1 MKRLLSMLISI
12 ALMATS
18 VLYVDFSAAAA
29 DDELTALAAGSDTYK
44 AYYYLNF
51 SDYAYF
57 LNTYRSVYQTN
68 LENLADNKPYQ
79 AMLTAWRVATFN
91 VASEVDYA
99 KKEIGY
105 YETLLFDLLYDE
117 QSGTIFQS
125 FMSEY
130 SDLTKTANSVQK
142 ALSASTFKKVSDL
155 YGEIAK
161 DTPPTDPQYLEAL
174 KVLKNCSTVSEAANL
189 LGDISTLTDYAG
201 TFYELVEN
209 MCKVQVVLD
218 SAKEINLLLDEISK
232 KSNDNIALQTAIA
245 EFKGFTDDTVD
256 RSFAVAVFSGE
267 TVLAEGLKYVA
278 KKIYKSVL
286 ERANLYGLAV
296 GAGQAVGKFAAD
308 TLFGTSDSVNSYYHL
323 RAVFRFETLLRQ
335 VVQSLSTRS
344 DVTTNTATAKQ
355 FNTGVVLLCKT
366 YIAGLKEYKKF
377 IQKNYHSGTLGDYV
391 NGIPDAEY
399 EQLMTSVDDLIA
411 SIKSAI
417 AFNESVA
424 DRLYAENVQVYADEI
439 YQMQIPTI
447 DTGISKESYTSGLS
461 TIKRVSTSYAGVIE
475 KDTTLSANTVMY
487 GDVCIKSSLDLN
499 GYDLT
504 VTGSLNHTYGNLT
517 LNGGTLNV
525 GGDYIGAKVVTNAA
539 GKKEYL
545 FNGTGNGAWHCLY
558 MKNANDRMTVGG
570 NFIECE
576 NGEMSKGVLRIGGNV
591 ESYNGFDYGVEHKT
605 VLTGTQDQK
614 IYGSASIKFGQL
626 EEENTDS
633 RQINATQYFGAKKLL
648 SDMTIKPD
656 NLQITQLDANG
667 HTVDVLGGL
676 TDIKSVTLNSGKL
689 SVNGDAVISYAFDLS
704 GGIATFSGSL
714 NHTYGDLTLNG
725 GTLNVGGDY
734 IGAKVVTNAAGKKE
748 YLFNGTGNG
757 AWHCLY
763 MKNANDRMTV
773 GGNFIECEN
782 GEMSKGVLR
791 IGGNVE
797 SYNGFDYGVE
807 HKTVLTGTQD
817 QKIYGSASIKFGQL
831 EEENTDSRQINA
843 TQYFGAKKLLSDM
856 TIKPDNL
863 QITQL
868 DANGHTVDVLG
879 GLTDIKSVTLN
890 SGKLSV
896 NGDAVIS
903 YAFDLSGGIATF
915 SGSLNHTYGDLTL
928 NGGTLNVGGDY
939 IGATVVTNAAGKKEY
954 RCRDSYFNRLNMKN
968 ANDRMTV
975 GGNFIECEY
984 GEMSKGVLRIGGNVE
999 SYNGI
1004 SYGTEHK
1011 TILDGQQHQTITL
1024 PTDSHFGTLQL
1035 TKDVSNYTFEPEVC
1049 WSKVIYADCAHQ
1061 YVHKVLQPATCTSDG
1076 RERCTCT
1083 ICGQVKEVLIPAT
1096 AHDYQSEVVAA
1107 TCSQSGYTQY
1117 TCTVCG
1123 YSYRA
1128 DYTQPG
1134 AHSFVKTTVAATCTA
1149 AGYDCYT
1156 CSVCGS
1162 AYTTGF
1168 TAPLG
1173 HDLQVIQTDDQSE
1186 SNGHIFE
1193 YLRCARCMDT
1203 ATDTIRTTHVTDT
1216 SGRYVWKAGCYQD
1229 QVVQAGDCT
1238 HKKIVVRVCT
1248 VEDPASNGNCTAQLR
1263 TESEAPGHRVEQWT
1277 VTLDP
1282 TCTTDGQRT
1291 GTCTVCREEV
1301 HQVIAAAPE
1310 YGHIFQYS
1318 GSEPGVCIYTCT
1330 RCGVTERRRAA
1341 VVEAQFFDHM
1351 GAADKSALGYVYD
1364 LNKDGTINLRDYVLL
1379 QRIAAA
1385 GA

>member
-1 MKRLLSMLISI
+1 MKRLLSMFISI

-18 VLYVDFSAAAA
+18 VLCVDFSAAAA

-91 VASEVDYA
+91 IASEVDYA

-161 DTPPTDPQYLEAL
+161 DTPATDPQYLEAL
-174 KVLKNCSTVSEAANL
+174 KVLKNCSTVSDAANL
-189 LGDISTLTDYAG
+189 LGDISTLTDYAS

-296 GAGQAVGKFAAD
+296 GVGQAVGKFSAD

-335 VVQSLSTRS
+335 VVQSFSTRS
-344 DVTTNTATAKQ
+344 DVTTNTATAKH

-366 YIAGLKEYKKF
+366 YIAGLKVYKTF

-391 NGIPDAEY
+391 NGISDAEY
-399 EQLMTSVDDLIA
+399 DQLMTSVDDLIA

-424 DRLYAENVQVYADEI
+424 NRLYAENVQVYADEI

-487 GDVCIKSSLDLN
+487 GDVCIKGSLDLN

-525 GGDYIGAKVVTNAA
+525 GKDYIGAKVVTNAE

-545 FNGTGNGAWHCLY
+545 FNGNRSGDWHGLY
-558 MKNANDRMTVGG
+558 MKNANDKMTVGG

-576 NGEMSKGVLRIGGNV
+576 NGEMSKGVLRVGGNV
-591 ESYNGFDYGVEHKT
+591 ESYNGFDYGAEHKT

-614 IYGSASIKFGQL
+614 IYGSASIRFGQL
-626 EEENTDS
+626 EVENTDS
-633 RQINATQYFGAKKLL
+633 RQFNATQYLGAKKLL

-656 NLQITQLDANG
+656 NLQITQLDASG
-667 HTVDVLGGL
+667 HTVNVLGGL
-676 TDIKSVTLNSGKL
+676 TDIKSVMLNNGKL
-689 SVNGDAVISYAFDLS
+689 SVNGDAVISGDAFDLS

-714 NHTYGDLTLNG
+714 NHTYGNLTLNG
-725 GTLNVGGDY
+725 GTLNVGKDY
-734 IGAKVVTNAAGKKE
+734 IGAKVVTNAEGKKE
-748 YLFNGTGNG
+748 YLFNGNRSGD
-757 AWHCLY
+757 WHGLY
-763 MKNANDRMTV
+763 MKNANDKMTV

-791 IGGNVE
+791 VGGNVE
-797 SYNGFDYGVE
+797 SYNGF
-807 HKTVLTGTQD
+807 
-817 QKIYGSASIKFGQL
+817 
-831 EEENTDSRQINA
+831 N
-843 TQYFGAKKLLSDM
+843 
-856 TIKPDNL
+856 
-863 QITQL
+863 
-868 DANGHTVDVLG
+868 
-879 GLTDIKSVTLN
+879 
-890 SGKLSV
+890 
-896 NGDAVIS
+896 
-903 YAFDLSGGIATF
+903 FD
-915 SGSLNHTYGDLTL
+915 
-928 NGGTLNVGGDY
+928 
-939 IGATVVTNAAGKKEY
+939 
-954 RCRDSYFNRLNMKN
+954 
-968 ANDRMTV
+968 
-975 GGNFIECEY
+975 
-984 GEMSKGVLRIGGNVE
+984 
-999 SYNGI
+999 
-1004 SYGTEHK
+1004 TEHK

-1035 TKDVSNYTFEPEVC
+1035 TKDVSNYTFEPEAC
-1049 WSKVIYADCAHQ
+1049 WFKVIYADCAHQ

-1123 YSYRA
+1123 YSYRT

-1203 ATDTIRTTHVTDT
+1203 ATDTIRTTHVTDA
-1216 SGRYVWKAGCYQD
+1216 SGHYVWKAGCYQD

-1248 VEDPASNGNCTAQLR
+1248 VEDPTGNGNCTAQLR
-1263 TESEAPGHRVEQWT
+1263 TESEAPGHRVEQWS

-1282 TCTTDGQRT
+1282 TCATDGQRT

-1318 GSEPGVCIYTCT
+1318 GSELGVCIYTCT
-1330 RCGVTERRRAA
+1330 RCGVTERRRAD

-1385 GA
+1385 GT

>member
-12 ALMATS
+12 TLIATS
-18 VLYVDFSAAAA
+18 VLCVDFSAAAA

-130 SDLTKTANSVQK
+130 SDLTKTVNSVQK

-189 LGDISTLTDYAG
+189 LDDISTLTDYAG

-218 SAKEINLLLDEISK
+218 SAKEINLLLEEISK

-308 TLFGTSDSVNSYYHL
+308 TLFGTSDSVNSYYRL

-335 VVQSLSTRS
+335 VMQSLSTRS
-344 DVTTNTATAKQ
+344 DVTTNTATAKR

-366 YIAGLKEYKKF
+366 YIAGLKVYKTF

-391 NGIPDAEY
+391 NGISDAEY
-399 EQLMTSVDDLIA
+399 EQLMTAVDDLIA

-447 DTGISKESYTSGLS
+447 DTGISEESYTSGLS

-487 GDVCIKSSLDLN
+487 GDVCIKGSLDLN
-499 GYDLT
+499 GCDLT
-504 VTGSLNHTYGNLT
+504 VTGSLNHTYG
-517 LNGGTLNV
+517 G
-525 GGDYIGAKVVTNAA
+525 
-539 GKKEYL
+539 
-545 FNGTGNGAWHCLY
+545 
-558 MKNANDRMTVGG
+558 
-570 NFIECE
+570 
-576 NGEMSKGVLRIGGNV
+576 
-591 ESYNGFDYGVEHKT
+591 
-605 VLTGTQDQK
+605 
-614 IYGSASIKFGQL
+614 
-626 EEENTDS
+626 
-633 RQINATQYFGAKKLL
+633 
-648 SDMTIKPD
+648 
-656 NLQITQLDANG
+656 
-667 HTVDVLGGL
+667 
-676 TDIKSVTLNSGKL
+676 
-689 SVNGDAVISYAFDLS
+689 
-704 GGIATFSGSL
+704 
-714 NHTYGDLTLNG
+714 
-725 GTLNVGGDY
+725 
-734 IGAKVVTNAAGKKE
+734 
-748 YLFNGTGNG
+748 
-757 AWHCLY
+757 
-763 MKNANDRMTV
+763 
-773 GGNFIECEN
+773 
-782 GEMSKGVLR
+782 
-791 IGGNVE
+791 
-797 SYNGFDYGVE
+797 
-807 HKTVLTGTQD
+807 
-817 QKIYGSASIKFGQL
+817 
-831 EEENTDSRQINA
+831 
-843 TQYFGAKKLLSDM
+843 
-856 TIKPDNL
+856 
-863 QITQL
+863 
-868 DANGHTVDVLG
+868 
-879 GLTDIKSVTLN
+879 
-890 SGKLSV
+890 
-896 NGDAVIS
+896 
-903 YAFDLSGGIATF
+903 
-915 SGSLNHTYGDLTL
+915 LTL

-975 GGNFIECEY
+975 GGNFIEYEN
-984 GEMSKGVLRIGGNVE
+984 GEMNAGVLRIGGNVE
-999 SYNGI
+999 SYDGFDFGTEHKTILTGTQNQRIYASESIKFGQLEVENTDSRQINATQYFGAKKLLSDMTIKPDNLQITQLDANGHTVDVLGGLTDIKSVMLNSGKLSVNGDAVI
-1004 SYGTEHK
+1004 SDTFDLSSGIATFSGSLNHTYGGLTLNGGTLNVGGDYIGATVVTNAAGKKEYRCRDSYFNRLNMKNANDRMTVGGNFIEYENGEMNAGVLRIGGNVESYDGFDFGTEHK

-1049 WSKVIYADCAHQ
+1049 WYKVIYADCAHQ

-1203 ATDTIRTTHVTDT
+1203 STDTIRTTHVTDA

-1229 QVVQAGDCT
+1229 RVVQAGDCT
-1238 HKKIVVRVCT
+1238 HKKIVERICT
-1248 VEDPASNGNCTAQLR
+1248 VEDPTGNGNCTAQLR

-1282 TCTTDGQRT
+1282 TCATDGQRI
-1291 GTCTVCREEV
+1291 GICTVCREEV

-1318 GSEPGVCIYTCT
+1318 GSESGVCIYTCT

-1364 LNKDGTINLRDYVLL
+1364 LNKDGIINLRDYVLL

>member
-1 MKRLLSMLISI
+1 MKRLLSMFISI

-18 VLYVDFSAAAA
+18 VLCVDFSAAAA

-68 LENLADNKPYQ
+68 LESLADNKPYQ

-91 VASEVDYA
+91 IASEVDYA

-155 YGEIAK
+155 YGKIAK
-161 DTPPTDPQYLEAL
+161 DTTATDPQYLEAL

-296 GAGQAVGKFAAD
+296 GVGQAVGKFSAD

-344 DVTTNTATAKQ
+344 DVTINTATAKQ

-487 GDVCIKSSLDLN
+487 GDVCIKGSLDLN

-504 VTGSLNHTYGNLT
+504 VTGSLNHIYGYLT

-525 GGDYIGAKVVTNAA
+525 GGDYIGAKVVTSAE

-545 FNGTGNGAWHCLY
+545 FNGNSSGQWHGLY
-558 MKNANDRMTVGG
+558 MKNANDKMTVGG

-576 NGEMSKGVLRIGGNV
+576 NGEMSKGVLRVGGNV
-591 ESYNGFDYGVEHKT
+591 ESYNGFDYGAEHKT
-605 VLTGTQDQK
+605 VLTGSQDQK

-626 EEENTDS
+626 EVENTDS
-633 RQINATQYFGAKKLL
+633 RQFNATQYFGAKKLL

-676 TDIKSVTLNSGKL
+676 TDIKSVMLNSGKL
-689 SVNGDAVISYAFDLS
+689 SVNGDAVISDAFDLS

-725 GTLNVGGDY
+725 GTLNVSGDY
-734 IGAKVVTNAAGKKE
+734 IGAKVVTNAAGEKE
-748 YLFNGTGNG
+748 YLFNGASYG

-782 GEMSKGVLR
+782 GEMNKGVLR
-791 IGGNVE
+791 VGGNVE
-797 SYNGFDYGVE
+797 SYNGF
-807 HKTVLTGTQD
+807 
-817 QKIYGSASIKFGQL
+817 
-831 EEENTDSRQINA
+831 N
-843 TQYFGAKKLLSDM
+843 
-856 TIKPDNL
+856 
-863 QITQL
+863 
-868 DANGHTVDVLG
+868 
-879 GLTDIKSVTLN
+879 
-890 SGKLSV
+890 
-896 NGDAVIS
+896 
-903 YAFDLSGGIATF
+903 FD
-915 SGSLNHTYGDLTL
+915 
-928 NGGTLNVGGDY
+928 
-939 IGATVVTNAAGKKEY
+939 
-954 RCRDSYFNRLNMKN
+954 
-968 ANDRMTV
+968 
-975 GGNFIECEY
+975 
-984 GEMSKGVLRIGGNVE
+984 
-999 SYNGI
+999 
-1004 SYGTEHK
+1004 TEHK

-1049 WSKVIYADCAHQ
+1049 WFKVIYADCAHQ

-1117 TCTVCG
+1117 TCAVCG

-1128 DYTQPG
+1128 NYTQPG
-1134 AHSFVKTTVAATCTA
+1134 NHSFVKTTVAATCTG

-1203 ATDTIRTTHVTDT
+1203 ATDTIRTTHVTDA
-1216 SGRYVWKAGCYQD
+1216 SGHYVWKAGCYQD

-1248 VEDPASNGNCTAQLR
+1248 VEDPTGTGTCTAQLR

-1282 TCTTDGQRT
+1282 TCATDGQRT
-1291 GTCTVCREEV
+1291 GTCAVCREEV

-1310 YGHIFQYS
+1310 YGHILQYS
-1318 GSEPGVCIYTCT
+1318 GSEPGVCIYACT
-1330 RCGVTERRRAA
+1330 RCGVTERRRAD

-1364 LNKDGTINLRDYVLL
+1364 LNQDGTINLRDYVLL
-1379 QRIAAA
+1379 QRIATA
-1385 GA
+1385 GT

>member
-12 ALMATS
+12 AFMATS
-18 VLYVDFSAAAA
+18 VLCVDFSVAAA

-68 LENLADNKPYQ
+68 LESLADNKPYQ

-91 VASEVDYA
+91 IASEVDYT

-117 QSGTIFQS
+117 QSETIFQS

-161 DTPPTDPQYLEAL
+161 ETPATDPKYLEAL

-189 LGDISTLTDYAG
+189 LGDISTLTDYAS

-218 SAKEINLLLDEISK
+218 SAKEINLLLDAISK

-296 GAGQAVGKFAAD
+296 GAGQAVGKFSAD
-308 TLFGTSDSVNSYYHL
+308 TLFGTSDSINSYYHL

-335 VVQSLSTRS
+335 VVQALSTRS

-391 NGIPDAEY
+391 NGISDAEY
-399 EQLMTSVDDLIA
+399 EQLMNSVDDLIA

-417 AFNESVA
+417 AFNESAA
-424 DRLYAENVQVYADEI
+424 DRLYAESVQAYADEI

-447 DTGISKESYTSGLS
+447 DTGISEESYTSGLS

-487 GDVCIKSSLDLN
+487 GDVCIKNSLDLN

-504 VTGSLNHTYGNLT
+504 VTGSLNHIYGDLT

-525 GGDYIGAKVVTNAA
+525 GGDYIGAKVVTSAD

-545 FNGTGNGAWHCLY
+545 FNGSGSGNWHCLY

-591 ESYNGFDYGVEHKT
+591 ESYNG
-605 VLTGTQDQK
+605 
-614 IYGSASIKFGQL
+614 
-626 EEENTDS
+626 
-633 RQINATQYFGAKKLL
+633 
-648 SDMTIKPD
+648 
-656 NLQITQLDANG
+656 
-667 HTVDVLGGL
+667 
-676 TDIKSVTLNSGKL
+676 
-689 SVNGDAVISYAFDLS
+689 
-704 GGIATFSGSL
+704 
-714 NHTYGDLTLNG
+714 
-725 GTLNVGGDY
+725 
-734 IGAKVVTNAAGKKE
+734 
-748 YLFNGTGNG
+748 
-757 AWHCLY
+757 
-763 MKNANDRMTV
+763 
-773 GGNFIECEN
+773 
-782 GEMSKGVLR
+782 
-791 IGGNVE
+791 
-797 SYNGFDYGVE
+797 
-807 HKTVLTGTQD
+807 
-817 QKIYGSASIKFGQL
+817 
-831 EEENTDSRQINA
+831 
-843 TQYFGAKKLLSDM
+843 
-856 TIKPDNL
+856 
-863 QITQL
+863 
-868 DANGHTVDVLG
+868 
-879 GLTDIKSVTLN
+879 
-890 SGKLSV
+890 
-896 NGDAVIS
+896 
-903 YAFDLSGGIATF
+903 
-915 SGSLNHTYGDLTL
+915 
-928 NGGTLNVGGDY
+928 
-939 IGATVVTNAAGKKEY
+939 
-954 RCRDSYFNRLNMKN
+954 
-968 ANDRMTV
+968 
-975 GGNFIECEY
+975 
-984 GEMSKGVLRIGGNVE
+984 
-999 SYNGI
+999 I
-1004 SYGTEHK
+1004 SYGTEHI
-1011 TILDGQQHQTITL
+1011 TILDGQQHQTIML
-1024 PTDSHFGTLQL
+1024 PANSHFGTLQF
-1035 TKDVSNYTFEPEVC
+1035 TKDVRNYTFEPEAC
-1049 WSKVIYADCAHQ
+1049 WSKVIYADCEHQ
-1061 YVHKVLQPATCTSDG
+1061 YIYKILQPATCTESG

-1083 ICGQVKEVLIPAT
+1083 ICGQVKEVVIPAT
-1096 AHDYQSEVVAA
+1096 AHDYKSEVVAA

-1128 DYTQPG
+1128 EYTQPG

-1162 AYTTGF
+1162 TYTTGF

-1186 SNGHIFE
+1186 RNGHIFE
-1193 YLRCARCMDT
+1193 YLRCARCGDT
-1203 ATDTIRTTHVTDT
+1203 ATDTIRTTHVTDG
-1216 SGRYVWKAGCYQD
+1216 SGHYVWKTGCYQD
-1229 QVVQAGDCT
+1229 RVVQAGDCT
-1238 HKKIVVRVCT
+1238 HKKIVERVCT
-1248 VEDPASNGNCTAQLR
+1248 VEDPTGTGSCAAQSR
-1263 TESEAPGHRVEQWT
+1263 TELEAPGHRVEQWT

-1282 TCTTDGQRT
+1282 TCATDGVRT
-1291 GTCTVCREEV
+1291 GTCTVCAEEV
-1301 HQVIAAAPE
+1301 RQVIGAAPE
-1310 YGHIFQYS
+1310 YGHLFQYS
-1318 GSEPGVCIYTCT
+1318 GSEPGVCLYACT

-1341 VVEAQFFDHM
+1341 VVENQFFDHM
-1351 GAADKSALGYVYD
+1351 GAADKSTLGYVYD

-1385 GA
+1385 GGA

>member
-1 MKRLLSMLISI
+1 MKRLLSMFISI

-18 VLYVDFSAAAA
+18 VLCVDFSAAAA

-68 LENLADNKPYQ
+68 LESLADNKPYQ

-91 VASEVDYA
+91 IASEVDYA

-155 YGEIAK
+155 YGKIAK
-161 DTPPTDPQYLEAL
+161 DTPATDPQYLEAL

-267 TVLAEGLKYVA
+267 TVLAEDLKYVA

-296 GAGQAVGKFAAD
+296 GVGQAVGKFSAD

-344 DVTTNTATAKQ
+344 DVTINTATAKQ

-424 DRLYAENVQVYADEI
+424 NRLYAENVRVYADEI

-475 KDTTLSANTVMY
+475 EDTTLSANTVMY
-487 GDVCIKSSLDLN
+487 GDVCIKRSLDLN

-504 VTGSLNHTYGNLT
+504 VTGSLNHTYGGLT
-517 LNGGTLNV
+517 LNSGTLNV
-525 GGDYIGAKVVTNAA
+525 GGDYIGATVVTNAA
-539 GKKEYL
+539 GKKEYRCGDSY
-545 FNGTGNGAWHCLY
+545 FNRLN

-591 ESYNGFDYGVEHKT
+591 ESYNGFDYGAEHKT

-626 EEENTDS
+626 EVENTDS
-633 RQINATQYFGAKKLL
+633 RQFNATQYFGAKKLL
-648 SDMTIKPD
+648 SDMAIKPD

-676 TDIKSVTLNSGKL
+676 TDIKSVMLNSGKL
-689 SVNGDAVISYAFDLS
+689 SVNGDAVISDAFDLS
-704 GGIATFSGSL
+704 GGIATFTGSL
-714 NHTYGDLTLNG
+714 NHTYGELTLNG
-725 GTLNVGGDY
+725 GTLNVGKDY
-734 IGAKVVTNAAGKKE
+734 IGAKVVTNAEGKKE
-748 YLFNGTGNG
+748 YLRNGN
-757 AWHCLY
+757 WHDLY

-791 IGGNVE
+791 VGGNVE
-797 SYNGFDYGVE
+797 SYNGF
-807 HKTVLTGTQD
+807 
-817 QKIYGSASIKFGQL
+817 
-831 EEENTDSRQINA
+831 N
-843 TQYFGAKKLLSDM
+843 
-856 TIKPDNL
+856 
-863 QITQL
+863 
-868 DANGHTVDVLG
+868 
-879 GLTDIKSVTLN
+879 
-890 SGKLSV
+890 
-896 NGDAVIS
+896 
-903 YAFDLSGGIATF
+903 FD
-915 SGSLNHTYGDLTL
+915 
-928 NGGTLNVGGDY
+928 
-939 IGATVVTNAAGKKEY
+939 
-954 RCRDSYFNRLNMKN
+954 
-968 ANDRMTV
+968 
-975 GGNFIECEY
+975 
-984 GEMSKGVLRIGGNVE
+984 
-999 SYNGI
+999 
-1004 SYGTEHK
+1004 TEHK

-1049 WSKVIYADCAHQ
+1049 WFKVIYADCAHQ

-1128 DYTQPG
+1128 NYTQPG
-1134 AHSFVKTTVAATCTA
+1134 NHSFVKTTVAATCTA

-1186 SNGHIFE
+1186 SNGHFFE

-1203 ATDTIRTTHVTDT
+1203 ATDTIRTTHVTDA
-1216 SGRYVWKAGCYQD
+1216 SGHYVWKAGCYQD

-1248 VEDPASNGNCTAQLR
+1248 VEDPTGNGNCTAQLR

-1282 TCTTDGQRT
+1282 TCATDGQRT
-1291 GTCTVCREEV
+1291 GTCTVC
-1301 HQVIAAAPE
+1301 
-1310 YGHIFQYS
+1310 GKK
-1318 GSEPGVCIYTCT
+1318 CT
-1330 RCGVTERRRAA
+1330 R
-1341 VVEAQFFDHM
+1341 
-1351 GAADKSALGYVYD
+1351 
-1364 LNKDGTINLRDYVLL
+1364 
-1379 QRIAAA
+1379 
-1385 GA
+1385 

>member
-18 VLYVDFSAAAA
+18 VLCVDFSAAAA

-68 LENLADNKPYQ
+68 LESLADNKPYQ

-91 VASEVDYA
+91 IASEVDYA

-155 YGEIAK
+155 YGKIAK
-161 DTPPTDPQYLEAL
+161 DTPATDPQYLEAL

-296 GAGQAVGKFAAD
+296 GVGQAVGKFSAD

-366 YIAGLKEYKKF
+366 YIAGLKVYKTF

-411 SIKSAI
+411 NIKSAI

-424 DRLYAENVQVYADEI
+424 NRLYAENVQVYADEI

-447 DTGISKESYTSGLS
+447 DTGISEESYTSGLS

-487 GDVCIKSSLDLN
+487 GDVCIKGSLNLN

-504 VTGSLNHTYGNLT
+504 VTGSLNHTYGDLT

-525 GGDYIGAKVVTNAA
+525 SGDYIGAKVVTNAE

-545 FNGTGNGAWHCLY
+545 LNGNWLC
-558 MKNANDRMTVGG
+558 MKNANDKMTVGG

-576 NGEMSKGVLRIGGNV
+576 NGEMSKGVLRVGGNV
-591 ESYNGFDYGVEHKT
+591 ESYNGFDYGAEHKT
-605 VLTGTQDQK
+605 VLTGSQDQK
-614 IYGSASIKFGQL
+614 IYGSESIKFGQL
-626 EEENTDS
+626 EVENTDS

-667 HTVDVLGGL
+667 HTVNVLGDL
-676 TDIKSVTLNSGKL
+676 ADIKSVTLNSGRL
-689 SVNGDAVISYAFDLS
+689 LVNGDGTISDDFNLS
-704 GGIATFSGSL
+704 SGIATFTGSL
-714 NHTYGDLTLNG
+714 NHICGYLTLNG
-725 GTLNVGGDY
+725 GTLNVGKDY

-748 YLFNGTGNG
+748 YRCGN
-757 AWHCLY
+757 
-763 MKNANDRMTV
+763 
-773 GGNFIECEN
+773 
-782 GEMSKGVLR
+782 S
-791 IGGNVE
+791 
-797 SYNGFDYGVE
+797 S
-807 HKTVLTGTQD
+807 D
-817 QKIYGSASIKFGQL
+817 QLI
-831 EEENTDSRQINA
+831 
-843 TQYFGAKKLLSDM
+843 
-856 TIKPDNL
+856 
-863 QITQL
+863 
-868 DANGHTVDVLG
+868 
-879 GLTDIKSVTLN
+879 
-890 SGKLSV
+890 
-896 NGDAVIS
+896 
-903 YAFDLSGGIATF
+903 
-915 SGSLNHTYGDLTL
+915 
-928 NGGTLNVGGDY
+928 
-939 IGATVVTNAAGKKEY
+939 
-954 RCRDSYFNRLNMKN
+954 MKN

-999 SYNGI
+999 SYNGFNFD
-1004 SYGTEHK
+1004 TEHK

-1024 PTDSHFGTLQL
+1024 STDSHFGTLQL

-1049 WSKVIYADCAHQ
+1049 WFKVIYADCAHQ

-1123 YSYRA
+1123 YSYRT

-1203 ATDTIRTTHVTDT
+1203 ATDTIRTTHVTDA
-1216 SGRYVWKAGCYQD
+1216 SGHYVWKAGCYQD

-1248 VEDPASNGNCTAQLR
+1248 VEDPTGNGNCTAQLR

-1282 TCTTDGQRT
+1282 TCATDGQRT

-1310 YGHIFQYS
+1310 YGHILQYS
-1318 GSEPGVCIYTCT
+1318 GSEPGVCIYACT
-1330 RCGVTERRRAA
+1330 RCGVTERRRAD

-1351 GAADKSALGYVYD
+1351 GKTDKSTLGYVYD
-1364 LNKDGTINLRDYVLL
+1364 LNQDGVINLRDYVLL
-1379 QRIAAA
+1379 QQIAV
-1385 GA
+1385 GGTE

>member
-1 MKRLLSMLISI
+1 MKRLLSMFISI

-18 VLYVDFSAAAA
+18 VLCVDFSAAAA

-91 VASEVDYA
+91 IASEVDYA

-155 YGEIAK
+155 YGKIAK
-161 DTPPTDPQYLEAL
+161 DTPATDPQYLEAL

-296 GAGQAVGKFAAD
+296 GVGQAVGKFAAD

-335 VVQSLSTRS
+335 VVQSFSTRS

-366 YIAGLKEYKKF
+366 YIAGLKVYKTF

-391 NGIPDAEY
+391 NGISDAEY

-447 DTGISKESYTSGLS
+447 DTGISETDYAAGLS
-461 TIKRVSTSYAGVIE
+461 TVKQVSASYAGVIE
-475 KDTTLSANTVMY
+475 KSTTLTANTVMY
-487 GDVCIKSSLDLN
+487 GDVQVKENLDLN
-499 GYDLT
+499 GYSLT
-504 VTGSLNHTYGNLT
+504 VTGSLNHTYGGLT

-525 GGDYIGAKVVTNAA
+525 GKDYIGAKVVTNAE

-545 FNGTGNGAWHCLY
+545 LNGNWHDLY

-576 NGEMSKGVLRIGGNV
+576 NGEMNKGVLRVGGNV
-591 ESYNGFDYGVEHKT
+591 ESYNGFDYGAEHT
-605 VLTGTQDQK
+605 
-614 IYGSASIKFGQL
+614 
-626 EEENTDS
+626 
-633 RQINATQYFGAKKLL
+633 
-648 SDMTIKPD
+648 
-656 NLQITQLDANG
+656 
-667 HTVDVLGGL
+667 
-676 TDIKSVTLNSGKL
+676 
-689 SVNGDAVISYAFDLS
+689 
-704 GGIATFSGSL
+704 
-714 NHTYGDLTLNG
+714 
-725 GTLNVGGDY
+725 
-734 IGAKVVTNAAGKKE
+734 
-748 YLFNGTGNG
+748 
-757 AWHCLY
+757 
-763 MKNANDRMTV
+763 
-773 GGNFIECEN
+773 
-782 GEMSKGVLR
+782 
-791 IGGNVE
+791 
-797 SYNGFDYGVE
+797 
-807 HKTVLTGTQD
+807 
-817 QKIYGSASIKFGQL
+817 
-831 EEENTDSRQINA
+831 
-843 TQYFGAKKLLSDM
+843 
-856 TIKPDNL
+856 
-863 QITQL
+863 
-868 DANGHTVDVLG
+868 
-879 GLTDIKSVTLN
+879 
-890 SGKLSV
+890 
-896 NGDAVIS
+896 
-903 YAFDLSGGIATF
+903 
-915 SGSLNHTYGDLTL
+915 
-928 NGGTLNVGGDY
+928 
-939 IGATVVTNAAGKKEY
+939 
-954 RCRDSYFNRLNMKN
+954 
-968 ANDRMTV
+968 
-975 GGNFIECEY
+975 
-984 GEMSKGVLRIGGNVE
+984 
-999 SYNGI
+999 
-1004 SYGTEHK
+1004 
-1011 TILDGQQHQTITL
+1011 TILDGQQHQIIML
-1024 PTDSHFGTLQL
+1024 PSGSHFGVLRL
-1035 TKDVSNYTFEPEVC
+1035 TKDVSNYTFEPEAC
-1049 WSKVIYADCAHQ
+1049 WFKVIYADCAHQ

-1123 YSYRA
+1123 YSYRT

-1203 ATDTIRTTHVTDT
+1203 ATDTIRTTHVTDA
-1216 SGRYVWKAGCYQD
+1216 SGHYVWKAGCYQD

-1248 VEDPASNGNCTAQLR
+1248 VEDPTGNGNCTAQLR

-1282 TCTTDGQRT
+1282 TCATDGQRT
-1291 GTCTVCREEV
+1291 GTCAVCREEV

-1310 YGHIFQYS
+1310 YGHILQYS

-1385 GA
+1385 GT

>member
-1 MKRLLSMLISI
+1 MFISI

-18 VLYVDFSAAAA
+18 VLCVDFSAAAA

-91 VASEVDYA
+91 IASEVDYA

-155 YGEIAK
+155 YGKIAK
-161 DTPPTDPQYLEAL
+161 DTPATDPQYLEAL

-296 GAGQAVGKFAAD
+296 GVGQAVGKFAAD

-335 VVQSLSTRS
+335 VVQSFSTRS

-366 YIAGLKEYKKF
+366 YIAGLKVYKTF

-391 NGIPDAEY
+391 NGISDAEY

-447 DTGISKESYTSGLS
+447 DTGISETDYAAGLS
-461 TIKRVSTSYAGVIE
+461 TVKQVSASYAGVIE
-475 KDTTLSANTVMY
+475 KSTTLTANTVMY
-487 GDVCIKSSLDLN
+487 GDVQVKENLDLN
-499 GYDLT
+499 GYSLT
-504 VTGSLNHTYGNLT
+504 VTGSLNHTYGGLT

-525 GGDYIGAKVVTNAA
+525 GKDYIGAKVVTNAE

-545 FNGTGNGAWHCLY
+545 LNGNWHDLY

-576 NGEMSKGVLRIGGNV
+576 NGEMNKGVLRVGGNV
-591 ESYNGFDYGVEHKT
+591 ESYNGFDYGAEHT
-605 VLTGTQDQK
+605 
-614 IYGSASIKFGQL
+614 
-626 EEENTDS
+626 
-633 RQINATQYFGAKKLL
+633 
-648 SDMTIKPD
+648 
-656 NLQITQLDANG
+656 
-667 HTVDVLGGL
+667 
-676 TDIKSVTLNSGKL
+676 
-689 SVNGDAVISYAFDLS
+689 
-704 GGIATFSGSL
+704 
-714 NHTYGDLTLNG
+714 
-725 GTLNVGGDY
+725 
-734 IGAKVVTNAAGKKE
+734 
-748 YLFNGTGNG
+748 
-757 AWHCLY
+757 
-763 MKNANDRMTV
+763 
-773 GGNFIECEN
+773 
-782 GEMSKGVLR
+782 
-791 IGGNVE
+791 
-797 SYNGFDYGVE
+797 
-807 HKTVLTGTQD
+807 
-817 QKIYGSASIKFGQL
+817 
-831 EEENTDSRQINA
+831 
-843 TQYFGAKKLLSDM
+843 
-856 TIKPDNL
+856 
-863 QITQL
+863 
-868 DANGHTVDVLG
+868 
-879 GLTDIKSVTLN
+879 
-890 SGKLSV
+890 
-896 NGDAVIS
+896 
-903 YAFDLSGGIATF
+903 
-915 SGSLNHTYGDLTL
+915 
-928 NGGTLNVGGDY
+928 
-939 IGATVVTNAAGKKEY
+939 
-954 RCRDSYFNRLNMKN
+954 
-968 ANDRMTV
+968 
-975 GGNFIECEY
+975 
-984 GEMSKGVLRIGGNVE
+984 
-999 SYNGI
+999 
-1004 SYGTEHK
+1004 
-1011 TILDGQQHQTITL
+1011 TILDGQQHQIIML
-1024 PTDSHFGTLQL
+1024 PSGSHFGVLRL
-1035 TKDVSNYTFEPEVC
+1035 TKDVSNYTFEPEAC
-1049 WSKVIYADCAHQ
+1049 WFKVIYADCAHQ

-1123 YSYRA
+1123 YSYRT

-1203 ATDTIRTTHVTDT
+1203 ATDTIRTTHVTDA
-1216 SGRYVWKAGCYQD
+1216 SGHYVWKAGCYQD

-1248 VEDPASNGNCTAQLR
+1248 VEDPTGNGNCTAQLR

-1282 TCTTDGQRT
+1282 TCATDGQRT
-1291 GTCTVCREEV
+1291 GTCAVCREEV

-1310 YGHIFQYS
+1310 YGHILQYS

-1385 GA
+1385 GT

>member
-18 VLYVDFSAAAA
+18 VLCVDFSAAAA

-68 LENLADNKPYQ
+68 LESLADNKPYQ

-91 VASEVDYA
+91 IASEVDYA

-155 YGEIAK
+155 YGKIAK
-161 DTPPTDPQYLEAL
+161 DTPATDPQYLEAL

-296 GAGQAVGKFAAD
+296 GVGQAVGKFSAD

-366 YIAGLKEYKKF
+366 YIAGLKVYKTF

-411 SIKSAI
+411 NIKSAI

-424 DRLYAENVQVYADEI
+424 NRLYAENVQVYADEI

-447 DTGISKESYTSGLS
+447 DTGISEESYTSGLS

-487 GDVCIKSSLDLN
+487 GDVCIKGSLNLN

-504 VTGSLNHTYGNLT
+504 VTGSLNHTYGDLT

-525 GGDYIGAKVVTNAA
+525 SGDYIGAKVVTNAE

-545 FNGTGNGAWHCLY
+545 LNGNWLC
-558 MKNANDRMTVGG
+558 MKNANDKMTVGG

-576 NGEMSKGVLRIGGNV
+576 NGEMSKGVLRVGGNV
-591 ESYNGFDYGVEHKT
+591 ESYNGFDYGAEHKT
-605 VLTGTQDQK
+605 VLTGSQDQK
-614 IYGSASIKFGQL
+614 IYGSESIKFGQL
-626 EEENTDS
+626 EVENTDS

-667 HTVDVLGGL
+667 HTVNVLGDL
-676 TDIKSVTLNSGKL
+676 ADIKSVTLNSGRL
-689 SVNGDAVISYAFDLS
+689 LVNGDGTISDDFNLS
-704 GGIATFSGSL
+704 SGIATFTGSL
-714 NHTYGDLTLNG
+714 NHICGYLTLNG
-725 GTLNVGGDY
+725 GTLNVGKDY

-748 YLFNGTGNG
+748 YRCGN
-757 AWHCLY
+757 
-763 MKNANDRMTV
+763 
-773 GGNFIECEN
+773 
-782 GEMSKGVLR
+782 S
-791 IGGNVE
+791 
-797 SYNGFDYGVE
+797 S
-807 HKTVLTGTQD
+807 D
-817 QKIYGSASIKFGQL
+817 QLI
-831 EEENTDSRQINA
+831 
-843 TQYFGAKKLLSDM
+843 
-856 TIKPDNL
+856 
-863 QITQL
+863 
-868 DANGHTVDVLG
+868 
-879 GLTDIKSVTLN
+879 
-890 SGKLSV
+890 
-896 NGDAVIS
+896 
-903 YAFDLSGGIATF
+903 
-915 SGSLNHTYGDLTL
+915 
-928 NGGTLNVGGDY
+928 
-939 IGATVVTNAAGKKEY
+939 
-954 RCRDSYFNRLNMKN
+954 MKN

-999 SYNGI
+999 SYNGFNFD
-1004 SYGTEHK
+1004 TEHK

-1024 PTDSHFGTLQL
+1024 STDSHFGTLQL

-1049 WSKVIYADCAHQ
+1049 WFKVIYADCAHQ

-1123 YSYRA
+1123 YSYRT

-1203 ATDTIRTTHVTDT
+1203 ATDTIRTTHVTDA
-1216 SGRYVWKAGCYQD
+1216 SGHYVWKAGCYQD

-1248 VEDPASNGNCTAQLR
+1248 VEDPTGNGNCTAQLR

-1282 TCTTDGQRT
+1282 TCATDGQRT

-1310 YGHIFQYS
+1310 YGHILQYS
-1318 GSEPGVCIYTCT
+1318 GSEPGVCIYACT
-1330 RCGVTERRRAA
+1330 RCGVTERRRAD

-1351 GAADKSALGYVYD
+1351 GKTDKSTLGYVYD
-1364 LNKDGTINLRDYVLL
+1364 LNQDGVINLRDYVLL
-1379 QRIAAA
+1379 QRIAV
-1385 GA
+1385 GGTE

>member
-18 VLYVDFSAAAA
+18 VLCVDFSAAAA

-91 VASEVDYA
+91 IASEVDYA

-105 YETLLFDLLYDE
+105 YETLLFDLIYDE

-161 DTPPTDPQYLEAL
+161 DTPATDPQYLEAL

-296 GAGQAVGKFAAD
+296 GVGQAVGKFAAD

-335 VVQSLSTRS
+335 VVQSFSTRS

-366 YIAGLKEYKKF
+366 YIAGLKVYKTF

-487 GDVCIKSSLDLN
+487 GDVCIKGSLDLN

-504 VTGSLNHTYGNLT
+504 VTGSLNHTYGDLT

-525 GGDYIGAKVVTNAA
+525 GGDYIGATVVTNAA
-539 GKKEYL
+539 GKKEYRCRDSY
-545 FNGTGNGAWHCLY
+545 FNLLN

-576 NGEMSKGVLRIGGNV
+576 NGEMNKGVLRVGGNV
-591 ESYNGFDYGVEHKT
+591 ESYNGFDYGAEHKT

-626 EEENTDS
+626 EVENTDS
-633 RQINATQYFGAKKLL
+633 RQFNATQYFGAKKLL

-676 TDIKSVTLNSGKL
+676 TDIKSVTLNNGKL
-689 SVNGDAVISYAFDLS
+689 SVNGDAVISDAFDLS

-725 GTLNVGGDY
+725 GTLNVSGDY
-734 IGAKVVTNAAGKKE
+734 IGAKVVTNAAGEKE
-748 YLFNGTGNG
+748 YLFNGASYG

-782 GEMSKGVLR
+782 GEMNAGVLR

-797 SYNGFDYGVE
+797 SYNGFDYGAE
-807 HKTVLTGTQD
+807 HT
-817 QKIYGSASIKFGQL
+817 
-831 EEENTDSRQINA
+831 
-843 TQYFGAKKLLSDM
+843 
-856 TIKPDNL
+856 
-863 QITQL
+863 
-868 DANGHTVDVLG
+868 
-879 GLTDIKSVTLN
+879 
-890 SGKLSV
+890 
-896 NGDAVIS
+896 
-903 YAFDLSGGIATF
+903 
-915 SGSLNHTYGDLTL
+915 
-928 NGGTLNVGGDY
+928 
-939 IGATVVTNAAGKKEY
+939 
-954 RCRDSYFNRLNMKN
+954 
-968 ANDRMTV
+968 
-975 GGNFIECEY
+975 
-984 GEMSKGVLRIGGNVE
+984 
-999 SYNGI
+999 
-1004 SYGTEHK
+1004 
-1011 TILDGQQHQTITL
+1011 TILDGQQHQIIML
-1024 PTDSHFGTLQL
+1024 PSGSHFGVLRL

-1049 WSKVIYADCAHQ
+1049 WFKVIYADCAHQ

-1123 YSYRA
+1123 YSYRT

-1203 ATDTIRTTHVTDT
+1203 ATDTIRTTHVTDA
-1216 SGRYVWKAGCYQD
+1216 SGHYVWKAGCYQD

-1248 VEDPASNGNCTAQLR
+1248 VEDPTGTGTCTAQLR
-1263 TESEAPGHRVEQWT
+1263 TASEAPGHRVEQWT

-1282 TCTTDGQRT
+1282 TCATDGQRT

-1301 HQVIAAAPE
+1301 HQVITAAPE
-1310 YGHIFQYS
+1310 YGHILQYS

-1351 GAADKSALGYVYD
+1351 GAADKSTLGYVYD
-1364 LNKDGTINLRDYVLL
+1364 LNQDGTINLRDYVLL

-1385 GA
+1385 GT

>member
-18 VLYVDFSAAAA
+18 VLCVDFSAAAA

-91 VASEVDYA
+91 IASEVDYA

-161 DTPPTDPQYLEAL
+161 DTPATDPQYLEAL

-296 GAGQAVGKFAAD
+296 GVGQAVGKFSAD

-366 YIAGLKEYKKF
+366 YIAGLKVYKTF

-399 EQLMTSVDDLIA
+399 DQLMTSVDDLIA

-424 DRLYAENVQVYADEI
+424 NRLYAENVQVYADEI

-447 DTGISKESYTSGLS
+447 DTGISEESYTSGLS

-487 GDVCIKSSLDLN
+487 GDVCIKGSLDLN

-525 GGDYIGAKVVTNAA
+525 GKDYIGAKVVTNAE

-545 FNGTGNGAWHCLY
+545 FNGNRSGDWHGLYMKNANDKMTVGGNFIECENGEMSKGVLRVGGNVESYNGFDYGAEHKTVLTGTQDQKIYGSASIRFGQLEVENTDSRQFNATQYFGAKKLLSDMTIKPDNLQITQLDANGHTVNVLGGLTDIKSVMLNNGKLSVNGDAVISGDAFDLSGGIATFSGSLNHTYGNLTLNGGTLNVGKDYIGAKVVTNAEGKKEYLFNGNRSGDWHGLY

-591 ESYNGFDYGVEHKT
+591 ESYNGF
-605 VLTGTQDQK
+605 
-614 IYGSASIKFGQL
+614 
-626 EEENTDS
+626 N
-633 RQINATQYFGAKKLL
+633 
-648 SDMTIKPD
+648 
-656 NLQITQLDANG
+656 
-667 HTVDVLGGL
+667 
-676 TDIKSVTLNSGKL
+676 
-689 SVNGDAVISYAFDLS
+689 FD
-704 GGIATFSGSL
+704 
-714 NHTYGDLTLNG
+714 
-725 GTLNVGGDY
+725 
-734 IGAKVVTNAAGKKE
+734 
-748 YLFNGTGNG
+748 
-757 AWHCLY
+757 
-763 MKNANDRMTV
+763 
-773 GGNFIECEN
+773 
-782 GEMSKGVLR
+782 
-791 IGGNVE
+791 
-797 SYNGFDYGVE
+797 
-807 HKTVLTGTQD
+807 
-817 QKIYGSASIKFGQL
+817 
-831 EEENTDSRQINA
+831 
-843 TQYFGAKKLLSDM
+843 
-856 TIKPDNL
+856 
-863 QITQL
+863 
-868 DANGHTVDVLG
+868 
-879 GLTDIKSVTLN
+879 
-890 SGKLSV
+890 
-896 NGDAVIS
+896 
-903 YAFDLSGGIATF
+903 
-915 SGSLNHTYGDLTL
+915 
-928 NGGTLNVGGDY
+928 
-939 IGATVVTNAAGKKEY
+939 
-954 RCRDSYFNRLNMKN
+954 
-968 ANDRMTV
+968 
-975 GGNFIECEY
+975 
-984 GEMSKGVLRIGGNVE
+984 
-999 SYNGI
+999 
-1004 SYGTEHK
+1004 TEHK

-1049 WSKVIYADCAHQ
+1049 WFKVIYADCAHQ

-1123 YSYRA
+1123 YSYRT

-1203 ATDTIRTTHVTDT
+1203 ATDTIRTTHVTDA
-1216 SGRYVWKAGCYQD
+1216 SGHYVWKAGCYQD

-1238 HKKIVVRVCT
+1238 HKKIVVRICT
-1248 VEDPASNGNCTAQLR
+1248 VEDPTGNGNCTAQLR

-1282 TCTTDGQRT
+1282 TCATDGQRT
-1291 GTCTVCREEV
+1291 GTCAVCREEV

-1310 YGHIFQYS
+1310 YGHILQYS
-1318 GSEPGVCIYTCT
+1318 GSGPGVCIYTCT
-1330 RCGVTERRRAA
+1330 RCGVTERRRAD

-1385 GA
+1385 GT

>member
-18 VLYVDFSAAAA
+18 VLCVDFSAAAA

-68 LENLADNKPYQ
+68 LESLADNKPYQ

-91 VASEVDYA
+91 IASEVDYA

-155 YGEIAK
+155 YGKIAK
-161 DTPPTDPQYLEAL
+161 DTPATDPQYLEAL

-296 GAGQAVGKFAAD
+296 GVGQAVGKFSAD

-366 YIAGLKEYKKF
+366 YIAGLKVYKTF

-424 DRLYAENVQVYADEI
+424 NRLYAENVQVYADEI

-447 DTGISKESYTSGLS
+447 DTGISEESYTSGLS

-487 GDVCIKSSLDLN
+487 GDVCIKGSLNLN

-504 VTGSLNHTYGNLT
+504 VTGSLNHTYGGLT

-525 GGDYIGAKVVTNAA
+525 GKDYIGAKVVTNAE

-545 FNGTGNGAWHCLY
+545 RNGNWHDLY

-591 ESYNGFDYGVEHKT
+591 ESYNGFDFDTEHKT
-605 VLTGTQDQK
+605 ILTGTQDQK

-626 EEENTDS
+626 EVENTDS
-633 RQINATQYFGAKKLL
+633 RQFNATQYFGAKKLL
-648 SDMTIKPD
+648 SDMAIKPD

-676 TDIKSVTLNSGKL
+676 TDIKSVMLNSGKL
-689 SVNGDAVISYAFDLS
+689 SVNGDAVISDAFDLS
-704 GGIATFSGSL
+704 GGIATFTGSL
-714 NHTYGDLTLNG
+714 NHTYGELTLNG
-725 GTLNVGGDY
+725 GTLNVGKDY
-734 IGAKVVTNAAGKKE
+734 IGAKVVTNAEGKKE
-748 YLFNGTGNG
+748 YLRNGN
-757 AWHCLY
+757 WHDLY

-797 SYNGFDYGVE
+797 SYNGF
-807 HKTVLTGTQD
+807 
-817 QKIYGSASIKFGQL
+817 
-831 EEENTDSRQINA
+831 N
-843 TQYFGAKKLLSDM
+843 
-856 TIKPDNL
+856 
-863 QITQL
+863 
-868 DANGHTVDVLG
+868 
-879 GLTDIKSVTLN
+879 
-890 SGKLSV
+890 
-896 NGDAVIS
+896 
-903 YAFDLSGGIATF
+903 FD
-915 SGSLNHTYGDLTL
+915 
-928 NGGTLNVGGDY
+928 
-939 IGATVVTNAAGKKEY
+939 
-954 RCRDSYFNRLNMKN
+954 
-968 ANDRMTV
+968 
-975 GGNFIECEY
+975 
-984 GEMSKGVLRIGGNVE
+984 
-999 SYNGI
+999 
-1004 SYGTEHK
+1004 TEHK

-1024 PTDSHFGTLQL
+1024 STDSHFGTLQL

-1049 WSKVIYADCAHQ
+1049 WFKVIYADCAHQ

-1123 YSYRA
+1123 YSYRT

-1168 TAPLG
+1168 AAPLG

-1203 ATDTIRTTHVTDT
+1203 ATDTIRTTHVTDA
-1216 SGRYVWKAGCYQD
+1216 SGHYVWKAGCYQD

-1248 VEDPASNGNCTAQLR
+1248 VEDPTGNGNCTAQLR

-1282 TCTTDGQRT
+1282 TCATDGQRT

-1310 YGHIFQYS
+1310 YGHILQYS
-1318 GSEPGVCIYTCT
+1318 GSEPGVCIYACT
-1330 RCGVTERRRAA
+1330 RCGVTERRRAD

-1351 GAADKSALGYVYD
+1351 GKTDKSTLGYVYD
-1364 LNKDGTINLRDYVLL
+1364 LNQDGVINLRDYVLL
-1379 QRIAAA
+1379 QRIAV
-1385 GA
+1385 GGTE

>member
-1 MKRLLSMLISI
+1 MKRLLSMFISI

-18 VLYVDFSAAAA
+18 VLCVDFSAAAA

-91 VASEVDYA
+91 IASEVDYA

-155 YGEIAK
+155 YGKIAK
-161 DTPPTDPQYLEAL
+161 DTPATDPQYLEAL

-296 GAGQAVGKFAAD
+296 GVGQAVGKFAAD

-335 VVQSLSTRS
+335 VVQSFSTRS

-366 YIAGLKEYKKF
+366 YIAGLKVYKTF

-391 NGIPDAEY
+391 NGISDAEY

-447 DTGISKESYTSGLS
+447 DTGISETDYAAGLS
-461 TIKRVSTSYAGVIE
+461 TVKQVSASYAGVIE
-475 KDTTLSANTVMY
+475 KSTTLTANTVMY
-487 GDVCIKSSLDLN
+487 GDVQVKENLDLN
-499 GYDLT
+499 GYSLT
-504 VTGSLNHTYGNLT
+504 VTGSLNHTYGGLT

-525 GGDYIGAKVVTNAA
+525 GKDYIGAKVVTNAE

-545 FNGTGNGAWHCLY
+545 LNGNWHDLY

-576 NGEMSKGVLRIGGNV
+576 NGEMNKGVLRIGGNV
-591 ESYNGFDYGVEHKT
+591 ESYNGFDYGAEHKT

-626 EEENTDS
+626 EVENTDS
-633 RQINATQYFGAKKLL
+633 RQFNATQYFGAKKLL

-689 SVNGDAVISYAFDLS
+689 SVNGDAVISDAFDLS
-704 GGIATFSGSL
+704 SGIATFSGSL
-714 NHTYGDLTLNG
+714 NHTYGG
-725 GTLNVGGDY
+725 
-734 IGAKVVTNAAGKKE
+734 
-748 YLFNGTGNG
+748 
-757 AWHCLY
+757 
-763 MKNANDRMTV
+763 
-773 GGNFIECEN
+773 
-782 GEMSKGVLR
+782 
-791 IGGNVE
+791 
-797 SYNGFDYGVE
+797 
-807 HKTVLTGTQD
+807 
-817 QKIYGSASIKFGQL
+817 
-831 EEENTDSRQINA
+831 
-843 TQYFGAKKLLSDM
+843 
-856 TIKPDNL
+856 
-863 QITQL
+863 
-868 DANGHTVDVLG
+868 
-879 GLTDIKSVTLN
+879 
-890 SGKLSV
+890 
-896 NGDAVIS
+896 
-903 YAFDLSGGIATF
+903 
-915 SGSLNHTYGDLTL
+915 LTL

-954 RCRDSYFNRLNMKN
+954 RCRDSYFNLLNMKN

-975 GGNFIECEY
+975 SGNFIECEN
-984 GEMSKGVLRIGGNVE
+984 GEMNKGVLRIGGNVE
-999 SYNGI
+999 SYNGFDFD
-1004 SYGTEHK
+1004 TEHK
-1011 TILDGQQHQTITL
+1011 TILTGTQDQKIYGSASIKFGQL
-1024 PTDSHFGTLQL
+1024 EVENTDSRQF
-1035 TKDVSNYTFEPEVC
+1035 N
-1049 WSKVIYADCAHQ
+1049 A
-1061 YVHKVLQPATCTSDG
+1061 
-1076 RERCTCT
+1076 
-1083 ICGQVKEVLIPAT
+1083 
-1096 AHDYQSEVVAA
+1096 
-1107 TCSQSGYTQY
+1107 TQY
-1117 TCTVCG
+1117 FGAKKLLSDMTIKP
-1123 YSYRA
+1123 
-1128 DYTQPG
+1128 DNLQITQLD
-1134 AHSFVKTTVAATCTA
+1134 A
-1149 AGYDCYT
+1149 
-1156 CSVCGS
+1156 
-1162 AYTTGF
+1162 
-1168 TAPLG
+1168 
-1173 HDLQVIQTDDQSE
+1173 
-1186 SNGHIFE
+1186 NGH
-1193 YLRCARCMDT
+1193 T
-1203 ATDTIRTTHVTDT
+1203 ANVLGNLADIKSVTLN
-1216 SGRYVWKAGCYQD
+1216 SGRLLVNGD
-1229 QVVQAGDCT
+1229 GNIGVQ
-1238 HKKIVVRVCT
+1238 
-1248 VEDPASNGNCTAQLR
+1248 
-1263 TESEAPGHRVEQWT
+1263 
-1277 VTLDP
+1277 
-1282 TCTTDGQRT
+1282 
-1291 GTCTVCREEV
+1291 
-1301 HQVIAAAPE
+1301 
-1310 YGHIFQYS
+1310 
-1318 GSEPGVCIYTCT
+1318 GVQT
-1330 RCGVTERRRAA
+1330 R
-1341 VVEAQFFDHM
+1341 
-1351 GAADKSALGYVYD
+1351 
-1364 LNKDGTINLRDYVLL
+1364 
-1379 QRIAAA
+1379 
-1385 GA
+1385 